1 MKINKWGIRV
11 SYILSILS
19 LLGSIF
25 FTNSWWKNFS
35 FAILGGSLFSNI
47 ICIVNYIILLKE
59 TAEEIVMGVYSF
71 NMFGFSSLY
80 SEKKDIT
87 LKQSVETLSI
97 LNDKMYYVYAKISN
111 LTKSLFWC
119 DLRKKKTKE
128 LKDLIDK
135 SLVYIYDIES
145 YIEVN
150 EKEAGN
156 NTKQIYKDLDK
167 FIDNNKIYFDA
178 LKLARSFHSDIMSL
192 EEYDDKIKIKERCA
206 ERYKN
211 SIKK

>member
-11 SYILSILS
+11 SYVLSILS

-135 SLVYIYDIES
+135 SLVYIYDVES

-150 EKEAGN
+150 EKEAGS

-178 LKLARSFHSDIMSL
+178 LKLARSFHSDIISL

>member
-11 SYILSILS
+11 SYVLSILS
-19 LLGSIF
+19 LLSSIF

-97 LNDKMYYVYAKISN
+97 INDKMYYVYAKISN

-119 DLRKKKTKE
+119 DIRKKKTKE

-135 SLVYIYDIES
+135 SLVYIYDVES

-150 EKEAGN
+150 EKEAKN

-167 FIDNNKIYFDA
+167 FIDNNKIYFEA

-192 EEYDDKIKIKERCA
+192 EEYDDKIRIKERCA

>member
-11 SYILSILS
+11 SYALSILS

-47 ICIVNYIILLKE
+47 ICMVNYIILLKE

>member
-11 SYILSILS
+11 SYVLSILS

-47 ICIVNYIILLKE
+47 VCIVNYVILLKE
-59 TAEEIVMGVYSF
+59 TAEEMSLGLYNF

-87 LKQSVETLSI
+87 LKHAVETLSI

-119 DLRKKKTKE
+119 DLRKKQVIK
-128 LKDLIDK
+128 LKNSIDR
-135 SLVYIYDIES
+135 SLAYIYEVES
-145 YIEVN
+145 YIEID
-150 EKEAGN
+150 EKDAKI
-156 NTKQIYKDLDK
+156 NTKQIYKDLDQ
-167 FIDNNKIYFDA
+167 FIDNTTLYYDS
-178 LKLARSFHSDIMSL
+178 LKLARKFHSDISSW
-192 EEYDDKIKIKERCA
+192 EEFEDKTKIKKISA
-206 ERYKN
+206 QIYKD

>member
-11 SYILSILS
+11 SYVLSILS

-25 FTNSWWKNFS
+25 FTNSWWENFS

-71 NMFGFSSLY
+71 NMFGFASLY

-156 NTKQIYKDLDK
+156 NTKHIYKDLDK

>member
-11 SYILSILS
+11 SYVLSILS